1 MRGTETVTPA
11 WLKELKEKAPGLLI
25 RENVMMKNHT
35 TFRIGGPA
43 EYLIEPVSEQE
54 LSLVRQAAAQNGL
67 PFFLM
72 GNGSNLLVL
81 DGGIPGITVRLG
93 KGFSA
98 FGQTGPAGFW
108 AQAGA
113 LLSEAARKAQQEG
126 LSGLAF
132 AAGIPGTVGGGL
144 YMNAGAYGGEMA
156 QVVTG
161 ADAVSPSGPAH
172 LNREELRL
180 SYRHS
185 ALMEK
190 PELMVTK
197 VYFDLQPG
205 DPEEIKRQMEDLQ
218 ARRRE
223 KQPLTLPSAGS
234 FFKRPQGDYAARLIE
249 AAGLKG
255 FRVGDAAVSEKHAG
269 FVVNLG
275 EATARQ
281 VLELMRRVQERVYQA
296 SGILLEPEVKMVG
309 VDG

>member
-1 MRGTETVTPA
+1 MTPA
-11 WLKELKEKAPGLLI
+11 WLKELKEQAPGLLI

-43 EYLIEPVSEQE
+43 EYMIEPVSEQE

-93 KGFSA
+93 KGFSEC
-98 FGQTGPAGFW
+98 GLTGPAGLW

-113 LLSEAARKAQQEG
+113 LLSETARKAQQEG
-126 LSGLAF
+126 LRGLAF

-161 ADAVSPSGPAH
+161 ADAVGPSGPVH

-197 VYFDLQPG
+197 VYFALQPG

-218 ARRRE
+218 VRRRE